1 MRGDGLKLC
10 RGRFGLDIRNNVF
23 SKRVVL
29 HCTAAQ
35 RLLGSL
41 SLGVFQ
47 NCGDVALRD
56 MVSRHSGVGLDWGS
70 QRSLTTLVMGCHIV
84 VQDVQ
89 LSYIHC
95 YGESSLNLLTNEGRK
110 PFHLAEFPILT

>member
-1 MRGDGLKLC
+1 
-10 RGRFGLDIRNNVF
+10 
-23 SKRVVL
+23 
-29 HCTAAQ
+29 
-35 RLLGSL
+35 
-41 SLGVFQ
+41 
-47 NCGDVALRD
+47 
-56 MVSRHSGVGLDWGS
+56 
-70 QRSLTTLVMGCHIV
+70 MGCHIV